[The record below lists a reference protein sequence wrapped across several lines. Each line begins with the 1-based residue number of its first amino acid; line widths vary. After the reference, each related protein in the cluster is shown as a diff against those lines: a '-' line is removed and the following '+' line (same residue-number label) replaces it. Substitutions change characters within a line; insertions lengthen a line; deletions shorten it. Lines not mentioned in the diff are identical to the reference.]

1 MYKETDVK
9 IFKILYAILIS
20 IVIMIDIPSISELF
34 IDSWKILNI
43 INIITFFTLC
53 LLMLISILIFA
64 SKKFSRNF
72 INEWRTY
79 FSSHRKIFNITILIT
94 LILIVLSGFIR
105 MQQINM

>member
-43 INIITFFTLC
+43 INC

-64 SKKFSRNF
+64 SKKFSINF